1 MSNTEEVPS
10 APAPSVAPAPPAS
23 AESAAP
29 PSASTRLQRLRRPLM
44 IFGPLVVVCLALYF
58 YLTGGRHQ
66 STNDAYV
73 QAARVAISSN
83 VSGRVVEM
91 AVRDNQSVHRGDLL
105 YRLDDAPF
113 RIAVREAEAQLSSAT
128 LQVESLKANFRQRS
142 SQATAAR
149 EAFAF
154 QQSELARQRKLL
166 SSGITS
172 QAAVDRAGHA
182 LDDARGALATAQQE
196 TGAVRAQLGGD
207 ANIAPAQHPSVQAA
221 QAALDRAQL
230 DLSYTRVLAPA
241 EGVVTRVESLQVG
254 NYVAAHTPVFA
265 LVSTGDVWIEANFKE
280 DQLAHMRAG
289 QEARVRIDS
298 YPGRDF
304 RGRVASVSPGTG
316 SQFSLLPPENA
327 TGNWVKVVQ
336 RLPVRIELPEAQRD
350 IGMHAGLSATVNVDT
365 RWQRHLVRAAALEPP
380 APEALARR

>member
-1 MSNTEEVPS
+1 MNSTD
-10 APAPSVAPAPPAS
+10 
-23 AESAAP
+23 ESAAP
-29 PSASTRLQRLRRPLM
+29 PATATPPAQPSAPSPPTRLQRLRRPLM

-83 VSGRVVEM
+83 VSARVVEV
-91 AVRDNQSVHRGDLL
+91 AVRDNQPVRRGDLL
-105 YRLDDAPF
+105 YRLDDAPL
-113 RIAVREAEAQLSSAT
+113 RIAVREAEAQLAAAK
-128 LQVESLKANFRQRS
+128 LQVESLKANFRQRR
-142 SQATAAR
+142 SQTTAAR

-166 SSGITS
+166 SAGIAS
-172 QAAVDRAGHA
+172 QAAVDRAAHA

-196 TGAVRAQLGGD
+196 TGAVEAQLGGD
-207 ANIAPAQHPSVQAA
+207 ANITSAQHPAVQAA

-230 DLSYTRVLAPA
+230 DLSYTRVLAPGD
-241 EGVVTRVESLQVG
+241 GVVTRVESLQVG

-316 SQFSLLPPENA
+316 SQFSLLPAENA

-336 RLPVRIELPEAQRD
+336 RLPVRIELQTDERD

-365 RWQRHLVRAAALEPP
+365 RWQRHLFRAAALEPP